1 MKRTAVDSKSG
12 NVKRRAGQRWPKI
25 YKKIHRSGQVG
36 YGIYLGLINGKRE
49 RRTFQSKV
57 EAETFGEM
65 ARVKKQNEGTAAFGI
80 SESVR
85 VDASKASAMLA
96 PHGVSLVEAAR
107 YYIDHVLAYRNAPP
121 LSEIVTNLIDEAT
134 RNERRQR
141 TVEDLRYRLDTF
153 AVDFPDRKLSD
164 LTVEDLKDWLDE
176 DGWSPRTRINFV
188 TKISQLYNYAIKH
201 GWADMN
207 LAERIDRPSVEDKEP
222 EILTIAQARSLLEQS
237 RQFGLLPYVALGL
250 FAGLRSAELL
260 RLNADAVKLDE
271 RVIVIGQAVAK
282 KRSRRVVEMS
292 DGLNAWLQLCPPL
305 VGSVVA
311 VAAFR
316 DNFEALK
323 QAAGLENWLHNAL
336 RHSFGSYH
344 LARHGDAT
352 KTANQMG
359 HKSTDVVH
367 NHYKALVTKT
377 EAEKFWALRPVSRT
391 APTLGAHES

>member
-1 MKRTAVDSKSG
+1 M
-12 NVKRRAGQRWPKI
+12 
-25 YKKIHRSGQVG
+25 
-36 YGIYLGLINGKRE
+36 
-49 RRTFQSKV
+49 
-57 EAETFGEM
+57 
-65 ARVKKQNEGTAAFGI
+65 
-80 SESVR
+80 
-85 VDASKASAMLA
+85 
-96 PHGVSLVEAAR
+96 
-107 YYIDHVLAYRNAPP
+107 
-121 LSEIVTNLIDEAT
+121 
-134 RNERRQR
+134 
-141 TVEDLRYRLDTF
+141 
-153 AVDFPDRKLSD
+153 
-164 LTVEDLKDWLDE
+164 
-176 DGWSPRTRINFV
+176 
-188 TKISQLYNYAIKH
+188 
-201 GWADMN
+201 
-207 LAERIDRPSVEDKEP
+207 
-222 EILTIAQARSLLEQS
+222 
-237 RQFGLLPYVALGL
+237 ALGL